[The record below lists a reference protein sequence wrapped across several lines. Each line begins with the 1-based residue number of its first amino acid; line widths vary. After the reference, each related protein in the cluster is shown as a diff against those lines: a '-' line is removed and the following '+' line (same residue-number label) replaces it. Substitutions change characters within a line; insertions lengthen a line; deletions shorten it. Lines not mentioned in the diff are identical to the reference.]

1 MRHDLDVDIDPWER
15 HDDEVRD
22 LSPMTFRVVA
32 AVLVGLAVL
41 AIAGAF

>member
-1 MRHDLDVDIDPWER
+1 MRDDLDVDIDPSER
-15 HDDEVRD
+15 GDDEVRD
-22 LSPMTFRVVA
+22 LSPVTFRIVA